1 MEPPRTDGVGGVG
14 CPPLHEGRGWQCV
27 PPPLFTVQKRNS
39 GCPGGGPEEPSVSG
53 PWEGRWGLRGGLS
66 GAALHLAVAGGAAG
80 GALRALCGIQL
91 LVPSV
96 VGEGFPA
103 ARGAVGRKKG

>member
-1 MEPPRTDGVGGVG
+1 M
-14 CPPLHEGRGWQCV
+14 
-27 PPPLFTVQKRNS
+27 
-39 GCPGGGPEEPSVSG
+39 SG

-66 GAALHLAVAGGAAG
+66 GAALRLAVAGGAAG

-103 ARGAVGRKKG
+103 ARGAMGRKKG